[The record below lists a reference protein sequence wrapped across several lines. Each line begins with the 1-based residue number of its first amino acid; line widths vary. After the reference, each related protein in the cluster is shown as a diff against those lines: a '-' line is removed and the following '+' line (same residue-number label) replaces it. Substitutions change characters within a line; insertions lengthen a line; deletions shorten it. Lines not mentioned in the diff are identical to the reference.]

1 MEYIVLSIILIAV
14 IAAVAMPVIKQKRKS
29 KVLHD
34 NHAELSPLVQK
45 QNIVPNDEQ
54 MQEFVI
60 KLEALPEERSLDE
73 NKLVEIKGSK
83 ILAHVN
89 NLVPELAK
97 VRNAAHNAAQAAQK
111 NGEILYKIDI
121 PMSEL
126 VKSKE
131 KAGAFR
137 AFSRGADRIQKNAN
151 LIPQEMQK
159 GTEIVS
165 NAASAA
171 MGVASMVVGQYY
183 MDQINSKLELI
194 EDGINKISN
203 FQNNEYRSK
212 VFSLVAHIKKIA
224 DYQIEILEND
234 ELRIAKITQLDNLEE
249 ECTQLLGQANLT
261 LTDFTQKTDLDY
273 ASYEKELTEANK
285 WYLYQKSLLEV
296 LYRIS
301 DLRYTLHLGTVSR
314 EYCTTLLPTY
324 THQVEETMQ
333 RLADWHQATT
343 ERLKIDTSEIRRKR
357 DGLDGAIH
365 FLPGLFNDKL
375 NFRAIEEST
384 VKMIKS
390 QSAEHYDLHEQ
401 DTSEL
406 YSEDVQLIVKGEK
419 IYYLPTDSKTSL

>member
-1 MEYIVLSIILIAV
+1 ML
-14 IAAVAMPVIKQKRKS
+14 
-29 KVLHD
+29 
-34 NHAELSPLVQK
+34 
-45 QNIVPNDEQ
+45 
-54 MQEFVI
+54 F
-60 KLEALPEERSLDE
+60 
-73 NKLVEIKGSK
+73 
-83 ILAHVN
+83 
-89 NLVPELAK
+89 
-97 VRNAAHNAAQAAQK
+97 
-111 NGEILYKIDI
+111 
-121 PMSEL
+121 
-126 VKSKE
+126 
-131 KAGAFR
+131 
-137 AFSRGADRIQKNAN
+137 
-151 LIPQEMQK
+151 
-159 GTEIVS
+159 S

-301 DLRYTLHLGTVSR
+301 DLRYTLHLGAVSR

-375 NFRAIEEST
+375 NFRAI
-384 VKMIKS
+384 
-390 QSAEHYDLHEQ
+390 
-401 DTSEL
+401 
-406 YSEDVQLIVKGEK
+406 
-419 IYYLPTDSKTSL
+419 